1 MEIDHTIYLIMLTA
15 TQKLKILQSFI
26 CLISVN
32 AVCKSGLSL
41 NKDGKERQAFNV
53 FEAELSL
60 LNERRYPK
68 VKYPT
73 GRSAGR
79 LAAGSSLTFSSPS
92 KIILGFFFAIKWS
105 AYTYRICE

>member
-1 MEIDHTIYLIMLTA
+1 MLTA

-60 LNERRYPK
+60 LNERR
-68 VKYPT
+68 
-73 GRSAGR
+73 GRWAFISEFNMGEFTMVQVRTATKS
-79 LAAGSSLTFSSPS
+79 SSLTSE
-92 KIILGFFFAIKWS
+92 KIWGKGMAARRDLVS
-105 AYTYRICE
+105 